1 MHKIV
6 TCSEIARPFVSY
18 CENAFERGQ
27 SKPNAVFPFA
37 EMLPGESFAT
47 ALDQNE
53 KQKEMAKLRS
63 LISMTNKRSGK
74 TFKLFWHEE
83 LKTFEICRI
92 R

>member
-27 SKPNAVFPFA
+27 PKANATYPFA
-37 EMLPGESFAT
+37 EMLPGESFAVPL
-47 ALDQNE
+47 ANDYKKE
-53 KQKEMAKLRS
+53 KQRLFAA
-63 LISMTNKRSGK
+63 ISNTNKRSGK
-74 TFKLFWHEE
+74 TFRLFWHEE